1 MASPLTS
8 GKQSVKLASG
18 GVRVSKIR
26 RDPPPIA
33 KKIVVPDRDEM
44 DQRAVVIGVLV
55 FTLAIL
61 VAIIGISTYGGW
73 SPRQVTLEV
82 DDSGTY

>member
-1 MASPLTS
+1 M
-8 GKQSVKLASG
+8 
-18 GVRVSKIR
+18 
-26 RDPPPIA
+26 
-33 KKIVVPDRDEM
+33 PDRDEV
-44 DQRAVVIGVLV
+44 DQRNVVIGVLA

-61 VAIIGISTYGGW
+61 VAIVGLSAYGGW

>member
-1 MASPLTS
+1 MSAPLQN
-8 GKQSVKLASG
+8 GKQPVKLG
-18 GVRVSKIR
+18 PNGVRVSRIR

-33 KKIVVPDRDEM
+33 RKTVVPDRDET
-44 DQRAVVIGVLV
+44 DQRAVVIGVLA

-61 VAIIGISTYGGW
+61 VAVIGISATSGW
-73 SPRQVTLEV
+73 SLRQVTLEV